1 METSEKNEN
10 KIKNNPSLLFEFFA
24 TAAQII
30 SIRESVVAYKVQS
43 TTEIALRER
52 YKLNIGFPMRLVQRN
67 LSFVGETSELSGIC
81 DTFSF
86 LVHMRNFETHQINY
100 RNPG

>member
-30 SIRESVVAYKVQS
+30 SIRELVVAYKVHK
-43 TTEIALRER
+43 
-52 YKLNIGFPMRLVQRN
+52 YNRN
-67 LSFVGETSELSGIC
+67 CPS
-81 DTFSF
+81 
-86 LVHMRNFETHQINY
+86 
-100 RNPG
+100 